1 MVIIRKEADGEV
13 FEVLLCTERLLPSSI
28 SFEVGAIKQI
38 MLGGCLALRRS
49 FCASCKSRSSF
60 VVSSNFCW
68 KCRASVTDRKRDEKH
83 AVSASSGVLQ
93 LPRGNPPPVL
103 GCTRWAQYILSFSA
117 LMWHTQVS
125 ESRGGH
131 EGNYD
136 GLFETSERMHNGML
150 NG

>member
-1 MVIIRKEADGEV
+1 MVILRKEAHGEA
-13 FEVLLCTERLLPSSI
+13 FEVLCTERLLPSSI

-83 AVSASSGVLQ
+83 AVSASSAVLQ
-93 LPRGNPPPVL
+93 LPRGNPPCPWL
-103 GCTRWAQYILSFSA
+103 HTLSTIHPFFLS
-117 LMWHTQVS
+117 LMWHPQVS
-125 ESRGGH
+125 ESRGK
-131 EGNYD
+131 
-136 GLFETSERMHNGML
+136 L
-150 NG
+150 